1 MSPTRTILAFGS
13 GPGIGNHV
21 VSQFASHDFNHAILL
36 ARNEDRLKNED
47 AAFVSNANPSVKVDT
62 LRLDLSDLD
71 SIPAVLKE
79 IDRLTEGED
88 LEVVFFNAARIK
100 GSAVL
105 EVDVGEIEE
114 DLRVCAPPPS
124 SHPFPP
130 ANDTR
135 PRHYLST
142 SSRST
147 SSPACSAS
155 SRATPLPSPVSW
167 SPTAISPGRLCPSF
181 SLCPW

>member
-62 LRLDLSDLD
+62 LRLDLSDLN
-71 SIPAVLKE
+71 SIPAVLEE

-114 DLRVCAPPPS
+114 DLRVRSTTSSLLFPS
-124 SHPFPP
+124 S
-130 ANDTR
+130 
-135 PRHYLST
+135 
-142 SSRST
+142 
-147 SSPACSAS
+147 
-155 SRATPLPSPVSW
+155 
-167 SPTAISPGRLCPSF
+167 
-181 SLCPW
+181 